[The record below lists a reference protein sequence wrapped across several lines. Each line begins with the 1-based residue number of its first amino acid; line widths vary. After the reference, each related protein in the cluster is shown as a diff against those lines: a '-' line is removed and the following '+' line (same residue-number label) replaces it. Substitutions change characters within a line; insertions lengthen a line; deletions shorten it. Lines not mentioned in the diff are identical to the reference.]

1 MTKKRNRITLS
12 INVLKSLEE
21 NKKEEDRKKSMIVS
35 MKVLTVLKIYPKH
48 LITIKCRL
56 TCLDRGCY

>member
-35 MKVLTVLKIYPKH
+35 MKVSTVLKIYPKH
-48 LITIKCRL
+48 LTTIKYRP
-56 TCLDRGCY
+56 TCLRGCY